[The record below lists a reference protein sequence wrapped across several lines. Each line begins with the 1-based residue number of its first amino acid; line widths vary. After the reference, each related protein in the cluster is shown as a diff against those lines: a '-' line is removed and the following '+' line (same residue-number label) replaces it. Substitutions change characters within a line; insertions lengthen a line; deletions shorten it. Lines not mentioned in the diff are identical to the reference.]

1 MPFIEA
7 PTTFY
12 MGRRYDPATHR
23 LTDDVVYYDSRDLT
37 THAVVLGMTGSGK
50 TGLCM
55 TLLEEAILD
64 NLPAIIIDPKGDIT
78 NLLLNFPD
86 MKPEDLLAWINED
99 DARRAGMTP
108 ETFAADTA
116 QRWRDGLASWGIV
129 PDRLRWLKQAT
140 DYRIYTPGSDTGLPI
155 SIMASL
161 QAPREGWASD
171 EEGNRERI
179 NGIVTALLAL
189 VGVDAKP
196 LEDKQHVLIANI
208 FEAAWRQG
216 RDLTLE
222 DIILQVQKPP
232 FSKLGVFALDE
243 YISEKDR
250 YKLAMDLNNII
261 AAPSF
266 RSWLDGE
273 PLDIQNLLYT
283 PQGRPSVSI
292 FYIAHLRESERQFI
306 ITLLLENMLGW
317 MRTLSGTTS
326 LRALLY
332 IDEMYGY
339 FPPYPKNPPT
349 KDPILRLLKQAR
361 AFGVGMVLA
370 TQNPADLDYKGLSN
384 AGTWFIGRL
393 QSEYDRQRVM
403 AGLQGLATVENDM
416 NMRDVNRLI
425 AEIEPRVFLMHNV
438 HNEGGPIL
446 FHTRWAMSFLRGPLT
461 RQQVSTLMAD
471 KRSKL
476 APAQA
481 AVIASGNLNA
491 WAASAVATGN
501 TPPPTY
507 LPETPP
513 SLPETEPAFDGDMTV
528 SLSDTGPAAPRSR
541 TSPLASSSNAPA
553 GYIAEPPPIPSTIPQ
568 YFLPHTVDSQ
578 DALVRWERRTNF
590 AAQSFGGA
598 TLAYQPLLVAQ
609 VTVRYSDRKTS
620 SYTSRTF
627 AFHVPDIDR
636 AGIIRWD
643 EYKAQ
648 PVDVKRVSGEPLA
661 QAIYGEPA
669 PGLVDKQRMTQIRRE
684 LVDLLYTTAT
694 LKLPY
699 NKTLNI
705 FGSADGQF
713 SEFRARVTQAA
724 REKRDAE
731 IDTLTSKTET
741 IMDRLEAERMK
752 TIQKIENEQRE
763 LDAEKRNEMFTTG
776 EAVLSLLKG
785 RTAFTLSR
793 MARAQVYRNRSKG
806 ELELYQH
813 NIAAVDEKMVKA
825 EQEFE
830 AALQEINQRWA
841 GIAQQV
847 DEYVVTPYKKDILP
861 ELFGIGWVPYWYTI
875 VNGQAL
881 LLPALV

>member
-1 MPFIEA
+1 MPFFEA

-12 MGRRYDPATHR
+12 LGRKYDPATHR

-78 NLLLNFPD
+78 NLLLTFPD
-86 MKPEDLLAWINED
+86 MSPQDLRAWINED
-99 DARRAGMTP
+99 DARRAGMEP
-108 ETFAADTA
+108 DAFAADLA

-140 DYRIYTPGSDTGLPI
+140 DYRIYTPGSDAGLPI
-155 SIMASL
+155 SILASL
-161 QAPREGWASD
+161 QAPRGGWAAD

-196 LEDKQHVLIANI
+196 LEDKEHVLVANI
-208 FEAAWRQG
+208 FEASWRQG

-222 DIILQVQKPP
+222 DIIMQVQKPP
-232 FSKLGVFALDE
+232 FAKLGVFPLDE

-273 PLDIQNLLYT
+273 PLDVHNLLYT
-283 PQGRPSVSI
+283 PEGRPRVSI

-306 ITLLLENMLGW
+306 VTLLLENMLGW

-326 LRALLY
+326 LRSILY

-361 AFGVGMVLA
+361 AFGVGLILA

-425 AEIEPRVFLMHNV
+425 SEIEPRVFLMHNV
-438 HNEGGPIL
+438 HNDGGPTL
-446 FHTRWAMSFLRGPLT
+446 FHTRWAMNFLRGPLT
-461 RQQVSTLMAD
+461 RQQVGLLMAP
-471 KRSKL
+471 KRGPVAS
-476 APAQA
+476 AQA
-481 AVIASGNLNA
+481 AVVG
-491 WAASAVATGN
+491 AAYSV
-501 TPPPTY
+501 PPA
-507 LPETPP
+507 LPEDTPVPP
-513 SLPETEPAFDGDMTV
+513 SLPEDDVPFHLGTTIA
-528 SLSDTGPAAPRSR
+528 LNDTGPVAPSR
-541 TSPLASSSNAPA
+541 PVATPTSSAPA
-553 GYIAEPPPIPSTIPQ
+553 GYSPEPPPLPSTVAQ

-578 DALVRWERRTNF
+578 DAITRWERRTNF
-590 AAQSFGGA
+590 AAQNFGGA
-598 TLAYQPLLVAQ
+598 TLAYVPLLVAQ
-609 VTVRYSDRKTS
+609 ATVRYSDRKTS
-620 SYTSRTF
+620 TYTQRTF
-627 AFHVPDIDR
+627 AFHVPNVDR
-636 AGIIRWD
+636 AGIIHWD

-648 PVDVKRVSGEPLA
+648 PVDTKRVSGVPLA
-661 QAIYGEPA
+661 AAIYGELS
-669 PGLVDKQRMTQIRRE
+669 PGLTDKARMAQLKRE
-684 LVDLLYTTAT
+684 LVDVLYTTAQ

-699 NKTLNI
+699 NEELKL

-724 REKRDAE
+724 RERRDAE
-731 IDTLTSKTET
+731 IDALTAKTEAL
-741 IMDRLEAERMK
+741 MDRLDAEMQK
-752 TIQKIENEQRE
+752 TVQKIENEQRE
-763 LDAEKRNEMFTTG
+763 LEAEKRNELFTTG
-776 EAVLSLLKG
+776 EAILSLLKG
-785 RTAFTLSR
+785 RTTYTLSR
-793 MARAQVYRNRSKG
+793 MARAQIFRDRSKG
-806 ELELYQH
+806 ELAIYQQGV
-813 NIAAVDEKMVKA
+813 AAVDDKMAKA

-830 AALQEINQRWA
+830 AALQQINQRWA
-841 GIAQQV
+841 AVAQQV

-861 ELFGIGWVPYWYTI
+861 ELFGVGWVPYWYAI